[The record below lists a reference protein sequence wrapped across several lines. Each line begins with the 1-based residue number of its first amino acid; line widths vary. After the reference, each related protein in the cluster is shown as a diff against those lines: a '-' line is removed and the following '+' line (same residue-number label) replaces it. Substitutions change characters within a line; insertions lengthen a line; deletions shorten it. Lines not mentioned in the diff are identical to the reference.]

1 MSQETLRFDGRTAIV
16 TGAGR
21 GMGRTHALL
30 LAARGANVVVND
42 LGGAVD
48 GSGSDAK
55 PAESV
60 VAEIAAQGG
69 NAVANTASVASPEG
83 AESIV
88 QAAVERFGG
97 VDIVVNNA
105 GILTSHQVPESG
117 ADDVER
123 HLSVHLMGA
132 FNVTRAAWPHMA
144 SNGYGRVVMT
154 TSCAIFGSPFL
165 ASYGAA
171 KGGLVGLARNLA
183 TAGAEHGIKVNLVA
197 PYAKTR
203 MADPERDINQSAR
216 SDVSETPVA
225 TVFDLLLPELVS
237 PVVAFFAHESC
248 PVTGEIYAAGGGRVA
263 RMFVAETQGYAKAD
277 LTPEDVL
284 GHWQAI
290 QDETDYYVPTDIT
303 DYTTFF
309 MERVPG
315 GVGVSPS
322 GTV

>member
-1 MSQETLRFDGRTAIV
+1 
-16 TGAGR
+16 
-21 GMGRTHALL
+21 
-30 LAARGANVVVND
+30 
-42 LGGAVD
+42 
-48 GSGSDAK
+48 
-55 PAESV
+55 
-60 VAEIAAQGG
+60 
-69 NAVANTASVASPEG
+69 
-83 AESIV
+83 
-88 QAAVERFGG
+88 
-97 VDIVVNNA
+97 
-105 GILTSHQVPESG
+105 
-117 ADDVER
+117 
-123 HLSVHLMGA
+123 
-132 FNVTRAAWPHMA
+132 MA

-203 MADPERDINQSAR
+203 MADPDSDINQSAR
-216 SDVSETPVA
+216 SEVSETPAA

-284 GHWQAI
+284 ANWQAI
-290 QDETDYYVPTDIT
+290 QDETDYYVPPDIT

-315 GVGVSPS
+315 GAGVPAAQ
-322 GTV
+322 